1 MRAAKQKAKMGEID
15 YGIFYAVIIL
25 LAIGVIM
32 IYSASSYYAM
42 FKEGDSMVYLKK
54 QLLWAITGLIAMGF
68 MASFDYH
75 KIRKITPHILITTIP
90 LLIAVFFFPAVN
102 GAKRWIQLGPLSFQ
116 PSELTKYAVVMFL
129 AMSLDAKGDGV
140 KKFWTGIVPY
150 LGVSGFFAAMILAE
164 KNLSI
169 AAIIMIVTF
178 ILLFVSGGRLQDLFG
193 KVAPV
198 LLIAVM
204 FFIFGE
210 DYRRARML
218 NFLNPWKDPA
228 GDGYQLIQSFYAL
241 GAGGIT
247 GLGLGQSRQKTLY
260 MPEPHNDFIFS
271 IIGEELGLIGC
282 LFIVSLFV
290 FFVWRGIK
298 VAIKAKDSY
307 GTLLAIGI
315 TSIIAVQAIINIA
328 VVTGSMPVTGV
339 PMPFISYGGTS
350 LVINMMAMGILLNI
364 SRQIEGKEIYSEQN
378 GQQWEK
384 QVDFNNSE
392 IQVQGKLV
400 YEQMRNSGIR
410 LNYKLKP
417 KADKKMMLEGGIAFL
432 LNPQYTYIFQMISA

>member
-1 MRAAKQKAKMGEID
+1 MREKKAHGKVGEID
-15 YGIFYAVIIL
+15 YGIFYSVIFL

-54 QLLWAITGLIAMGF
+54 QLIWAITGLIAMGF
-68 MASFDYH
+68 MVSFDYH
-75 KIRKITPHILITTIP
+75 KLKRITPHLLIITVP

-116 PSELTKYAVVMFL
+116 PSELTKYVIVLFL
-129 AMSLDAKGDGV
+129 AMSLDLKGDGV
-140 KKFWTGIVPY
+140 KKFWSGIVPY

-178 ILLFVSGGRLQDLFG
+178 IMLFVAGGRIQDLFG

-198 LLIAVM
+198 LLVAGM
-204 FFIFGE
+204 LFIFGE

-241 GAGGIT
+241 GAGGVT

-282 LFIVSLFV
+282 LFIIVLFI

-298 VAIKAKDSY
+298 VAMKAKDTY

-350 LVINMMAMGILLNI
+350 LVINMMAIGILLNI
-364 SRQIEGKEIYSEQN
+364 SRQVQGKEI
-378 GQQWEK
+378 
-384 QVDFNNSE
+384 
-392 IQVQGKLV
+392 
-400 YEQMRNSGIR
+400 
-410 LNYKLKP
+410 
-417 KADKKMMLEGGIAFL
+417 
-432 LNPQYTYIFQMISA
+432 

>member
-1 MRAAKQKAKMGEID
+1 MREKRPKVKMGEID
-15 YGIFYAVIIL
+15 YGIFYAVILL

-54 QLLWAITGLIAMGF
+54 QLIWAISGLVVMGI
-68 MASFDYH
+68 MANLDYH
-75 KIRKITPHILITTIP
+75 KLKKITPHLLIVTIP
-90 LLIAVFFFPAVN
+90 LLVAVFFFPAVN

-116 PSELTKYAVVMFL
+116 PSELTKYVVVLFL
-129 AMSLDAKGDGV
+129 AMSLDLKGDGV

-150 LGVSGFFAAMILAE
+150 LGVSGFFAGMILLE

-178 ILLFVSGGRLQDLFG
+178 IMLFVAGGRIQDLFG

-198 LLIAVM
+198 LLVAVM

-282 LFIVSLFV
+282 LLIVALFV

-298 VAIKAKDSY
+298 VAMKAKDTY
-307 GTLLAIGI
+307 GTLLSIGI

-364 SRQIEGKEIYSEQN
+364 SRQ
-378 GQQWEK
+378 
-384 QVDFNNSE
+384 
-392 IQVQGKLV
+392 VQGKEV
-400 YEQMRNSGIR
+400 
-410 LNYKLKP
+410 
-417 KADKKMMLEGGIAFL
+417 
-432 LNPQYTYIFQMISA
+432 

>member
-1 MRAAKQKAKMGEID
+1 MREKENRVRFEEID
-15 YGIFYAVIIL
+15 YGIFYSVLIL

-54 QLLWAITGLIAMGF
+54 QIVWAMTGLIAMF
-68 MASFDYH
+68 SMSNIDYH
-75 KIRKITPHILITTIP
+75 KLKKITPQLLIITVP
-90 LLIAVFFFPAVN
+90 LLIAVFFFPAIN

-116 PSELTKYAVVMFL
+116 PSELTKYVVVLFL
-129 AMSLDAKGDGV
+129 ALSLDIKGDGV
-140 KKFWTGIVPY
+140 KKFFTGIVPY
-150 LGVSGFFAAMILAE
+150 LGVSGFFSAIILAE

-178 ILLFVSGGRLQDLFG
+178 IMLFVAGGRIKDLFG
-193 KVAPV
+193 KVAPT
-198 LLIAVM
+198 LLVVVFI
-204 FFIFGE
+204 FIFGE
-210 DYRRARML
+210 GYRRARML

-241 GAGGIT
+241 GAGGVT

-282 LFIVSLFV
+282 LFIIFLFI

-298 VAIKAKDSY
+298 VAMKARDTY
-307 GTLLAIGI
+307 GTLLAVGI

-350 LVINMMAMGILLNI
+350 LVINMTAMGILLNI
-364 SRQIEGKEIYSEQN
+364 SRQIE
-378 GQQWEK
+378 
-384 QVDFNNSE
+384 
-392 IQVQGKLV
+392 
-400 YEQMRNSGIR
+400 R
-410 LNYKLKP
+410 
-417 KADKKMMLEGGIAFL
+417 
-432 LNPQYTYIFQMISA
+432 